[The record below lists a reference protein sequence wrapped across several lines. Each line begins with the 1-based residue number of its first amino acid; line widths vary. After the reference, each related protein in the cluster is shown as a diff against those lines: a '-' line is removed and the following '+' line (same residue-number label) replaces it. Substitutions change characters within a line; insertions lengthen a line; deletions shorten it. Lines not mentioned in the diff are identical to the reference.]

1 MGILKIATEKM
12 RWLLSVRRE
21 ERVLAVLM
29 LVIFVTFDALVIA
42 RYYDLFTPLAEKYW
56 ATFVHNFHLSGFDPL
71 TYCVVSDWHA
81 FYNVFRHPLLVFF
94 MYVPY
99 MLNRGLMWLLGI
111 NCAVFIVAAI
121 QTFCAFYSMIFL
133 RRTLREVVG
142 LGRGDASLLTL
153 LFFSFAY
160 VLLSAMAPDHFVISM
175 MLILLTVYVCGR
187 KLKSGRSIG
196 IGQSLLLFV
205 LTAGVSLNNGLKVF
219 LASLFV
225 RGRRFFRPVYLV
237 CAVLLPA
244 ALMWGVSKT
253 EYARMVW
260 PMEMAHRAAK
270 AERAAKEKTAR
281 TLQMHNDSIA
291 ALTHGRTAKTVSVK
305 DDSAKT
311 SATDSTKTATTK
323 AKPSKKRPPRVHQG
337 RPISKGEFMKWTDI
351 TTSRPKSVV
360 ENLFGESLQLHR
372 DHLLEDELGARP
384 MIVTYRSWWNY
395 AVEALTVLLFFAG
408 VWCGRRER
416 FLWMCMSCFALD
428 MVLHIGLGFGINEVY
443 IMTAHWAYV
452 MPVAMAFLLSAAKG
466 RTRQWLRVVIALLT
480 VYLWTYNGSLIGGY
494 LVG

>member
-291 ALTHGRTAKTVSVK
+291 ALTHGHTAKTVSVK

-372 DHLLEDELGARP
+372 DHLFEDVQQTRP
-384 MIVTYRSWWNY
+384 VFVAYRSVVNDV
-395 AVEALTVLLFFAG
+395 VEAILVLLLAVGAWTARKEKFFLL
-408 VWCGRRER
+408 VLSW
-416 FLWMCMSCFALD
+416 FAFD
-428 MVLHIGLGFGINEVY
+428 MLMHLGFGFGINEVY
-443 IMTAHWAYV
+443 IMTAHWTFIIPIAIGY
-452 MPVAMAFLLSAAKG
+452 LLL
-466 RTRQWLRVVIALLT
+466 RTRSSALR
-480 VYLWTYNGSLIGGY
+480 Y
-494 LVG
+494 LVSALAVWLWAYNTTIIAEYLI